1 MTELEISIGGRIFS
15 VACETEEQ
23 EKVIKAAALR
33 KEESDSIQT
42 KLGRLPEAKMLLL
55 SALMIADRLVDVESD
70 SKILQERSEAF
81 SNIKNKNEELERQKN
96 ALQNDYQKLEK
107 FVEKML
113 GKLEMISDLSTKK
126 STALLDDENSIKKS
140 TRINQNYFR
149 NFLPV
154 SLLLHLD

>member
-15 VACETEEQ
+15 VACETEEE
-23 EKVIKAAALR
+23 EKVKRAAAIIN
-33 KEESDSIQT
+33 EEADSIQT
-42 KLGRLPEAKMLLL
+42 QLGRLPEAKMLLL

-70 SKILQERSEAF
+70 SKIFQERSEDF

-113 GKLEMISDLSTKK
+113 GKLETVSDLSINK
-126 STALLDDENSIKKS
+126 SDAILDDENSTKKVD
-140 TRINQNYFR
+140 TDQPKLF
-149 NFLPV
+149 
-154 SLLLHLD
+154 

>member
-15 VACETEEQ
+15 VACETEEK
-23 EKVIKAAALR
+23 EKVKRAAAIIN
-33 KEESDSIQT
+33 EEADSIQT
-42 KLGRLPEAKMLLL
+42 QLGRLPEAKMLLL

-70 SKILQERSEAF
+70 SKILRERSEDF

-126 STALLDDENSIKKS
+126 STALLDDENSIKKVD
-140 TRINQNYFR
+140 TDQPKLF
-149 NFLPV
+149 
-154 SLLLHLD
+154 